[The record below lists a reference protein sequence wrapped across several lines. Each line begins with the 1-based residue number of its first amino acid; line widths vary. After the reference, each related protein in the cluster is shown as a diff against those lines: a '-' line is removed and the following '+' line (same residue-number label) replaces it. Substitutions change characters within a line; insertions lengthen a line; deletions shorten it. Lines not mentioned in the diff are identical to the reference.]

1 MKILGKLLELKEMIT
16 QLVVYYIIITFKKY
30 KLHAAIL
37 IER

>member
-30 KLHAAIL
+30 KLHVAIL